1 MKTRFS
7 LLAFIVLFLIQSCEK
22 EVQDELSKKSENL
35 EFKSTLINQI
45 NNSFPYVLEKVKIEK
60 GNITLFIHH
69 QGNKSEH
76 EYQLVWDGITYLQN
90 GMDNVV
96 FLALVDLTSDQEVT
110 KKSYQKLQ
118 GELQF
123 SDSILYTPNLLVE
136 LINLS
141 DTTFEIQF
149 ELNDGDGSWQGP
161 NYSDSTVYIGSDLVF
176 QIYDSSYTDSL
187 YDTSYLDS
195 LYLDSLYSDSTS
207 ILIDSIYGDTISTD
221 STYWDSA
228 YVDQFYYDSINVNLN
243 DSSSLDSMVIYV
255 PSSDSTFLVDSSSYD
270 NTLMD
275 SLFNDPVIIDSSNIY
290 ISDPD
295 TSAVDSLQ

>member
-1 MKTRFS
+1 MKTKFS
-7 LLAFIVLFLIQSCEK
+7 LLAFIVLFLIQGCEK
-22 EVQDELSKKSENL
+22 EVQDDLSQESENL
-35 EFKSTLINQI
+35 ELKNTLINQI

-60 GNITLFIHH
+60 GDITLFIHH
-69 QGNKSEH
+69 QGNKAEH
-76 EYQLVWDGITYLQN
+76 EYQLVWDGMTYLQN

-96 FLALVDLTSDQEVT
+96 FLALVDLTSDQKVT

-123 SDSILYTPNLLVE
+123 SDSILYTSNLLVE

-141 DTTFEIQF
+141 DTTLEIQF
-149 ELNDGDGSWQGP
+149 ELKDGDGSWQGS
-161 NYSDSTVYIGSDLVF
+161 NFSDSTVYIGSDLVF

-207 ILIDSIYGDTISTD
+207 ILIDSIYGDTILTD

-228 YVDQFYYDSINVNLN
+228 YVDQFYYDSINVNFN

-270 NTLMD
+270 NALMD
-275 SLFNDPVIIDSSNIY
+275 SLFNDLVIIDSSNIY
-290 ISDPD
+290 VSYPD